1 MGAFA
6 IDSYIR
12 PCKLVNFLFGLKQRR
27 CAMMKEPKNTLD
39 KKFQVLSNRTRR
51 EILMRLNQESH
62 SAGEIA
68 GYFQIT
74 PASISYHLSLLQ
86 RSGLICCRQ
95 VEKRRIYSINRGALN
110 EVYLWLMGLYN
121 AKSNK

>member
-95 VEKRRIYSINRGALN
+95 VKKRRIYSINRGSLD
-110 EVYLWLMGLYN
+110 EVYLWLTGLYQ
-121 AKSNK
+121 SQI

>member
-1 MGAFA
+1 
-6 IDSYIR
+6 
-12 PCKLVNFLFGLKQRR
+12 
-27 CAMMKEPKNTLD
+27 MKNERENALD
-39 KKFQVLSNRTRR
+39 KKFHALSNPTRR
-51 EILMRLNQESH
+51 EILMRLSQKPH

-95 VEKRRIYSINRGALN
+95 VEKRRIYSINRGSLD
-110 EVYLWLMGLYN
+110 EVYLLSQISDCKLFEQKLGGGGKLGN
-121 AKSNK
+121 L

>member
-1 MGAFA
+1 MRNERENA
-6 IDSYIR
+6 
-12 PCKLVNFLFGLKQRR
+12 
-27 CAMMKEPKNTLD
+27 LD
-39 KKFQVLSNRTRR
+39 KKFHALSNQTRR
-51 EILMRLNQESH
+51 EILMRLSQKPH

-68 GYFQIT
+68 GYFST
-74 PASISYHLSLLQ
+74 APASISYHLSLLQ
-86 RSGLICCRQ
+86 KSDLICCRQ

>member
-1 MGAFA
+1 
-6 IDSYIR
+6 
-12 PCKLVNFLFGLKQRR
+12 
-27 CAMMKEPKNTLD
+27 MMKESENTLD

-68 GYFQIT
+68 TCFQIT

-95 VEKRRIYSINRGALN
+95 VEKRRIYSINRGSLD